1 MQSGETAILNKKPKG
16 NSDISMESLW
26 SKTASLP
33 EFPVLPGDRKTD
45 VLIIGGGIAGLLL
58 AYELQKAGV
67 EYMLVEASEICSG
80 ITKNTTAKIT
90 SQHGLC
96 YTKLAKRLGDGAGLY
111 LRANQE
117 ALEEFRNIARRVP
130 CDFQE
135 KDAFVYTLSSPEK
148 IRQEAENL
156 RKLGF
161 PAQIV
166 HELPLPLPI
175 QNALCFPKQAQFHPL
190 KFAAGIAPGLHIY
203 THTKALEF
211 LNDGHLIQTN
221 RGRISAKKVVVAT
234 HFPMNNKH
242 GGYFLKLYQDRSY
255 VLTLENAPDMEGMY
269 IDESPEGYSFRNAG
283 NLLLLGGG
291 GHRTGKSGGGW
302 RDLEA
307 FARKE
312 FPGAAVQ
319 ARWAA
324 QDCMSLDGAP
334 YIGPYSRHTPDFFV
348 ATGFNKWGMTSSM
361 AAALLLADLVQGK
374 ENPYAP
380 VFSPSRSILHPQLFV
395 NTWEAL
401 SSLLRLKRPRCPHM
415 GCALQWN
422 SAEQTWECPCHGS
435 RFDAQGRLIDNPAT
449 DGLRTK

>member
-1 MQSGETAILNKKPKG
+1 
-16 NSDISMESLW
+16 MESLW

-130 CDFQE
+130 CYFQE

-161 PAQIV
+161 PAKIV
-166 HELPLPLPI
+166 QELPLPLPI
-175 QNALCFPKQAQFHPL
+175 QSALCFPKQAQFHPL

-255 VLTLENAPDMEGMY
+255 VLALENAPDMEGMY
-269 IDESPEGYSFRNAG
+269 IDESPQGYSFRNIG

-361 AAALLLADLVQGK
+361 AAALLLMDLVQGK

-422 SAEQTWECPCHGS
+422 SAEQTWDCPCHGS

-449 DGLRTK
+449 DGLQTK

>member
-1 MQSGETAILNKKPKG
+1 
-16 NSDISMESLW
+16 MESLW

-33 EFPVLPGDRKTD
+33 EFPVPPGDRKTD

-161 PAQIV
+161 PAKIV

-255 VLTLENAPDMEGMY
+255 VLALENAPDMEGMY
-269 IDESPEGYSFRNAG
+269 IDESPQGYSFRNIG

-291 GHRTGKSGGGW
+291 GHRTGKSGDGW

-361 AAALLLADLVQGK
+361 AAALLLVDLVQGK

-422 SAEQTWECPCHGS
+422 SAEQTWDCPCHGS

-449 DGLRTK
+449 DGLQTK

>member
-1 MQSGETAILNKKPKG
+1 
-16 NSDISMESLW
+16 MESLW

-161 PAQIV
+161 LAKIV
-166 HELPLPLPI
+166 QELPLPLPI
-175 QNALCFPKQAQFHPL
+175 QNALCFPKQAEFHPL

-203 THTKALEF
+203 THTKVLEF

-255 VLTLENAPDMEGMY
+255 VLALENAPDMDGMY

-302 RDLEA
+302 RELEA

-312 FPGAAVQ
+312 FPGAAIQ

-324 QDCMSLDGAP
+324 QDCMSLDGMP

-361 AAALLLADLVQGK
+361 AAALLLTDLVQGK

-401 SSLLRLKRPRCPHM
+401 SSLLKPKRPRCPHM

-422 SAEQTWECPCHGS
+422 SAEQTWDCPCHGS

>member
-1 MQSGETAILNKKPKG
+1 
-16 NSDISMESLW
+16 
-26 SKTASLP
+26 
-33 EFPVLPGDRKTD
+33 
-45 VLIIGGGIAGLLL
+45 
-58 AYELQKAGV
+58 
-67 EYMLVEASEICSG
+67 
-80 ITKNTTAKIT
+80 
-90 SQHGLC
+90 
-96 YTKLAKRLGDGAGLY
+96 
-111 LRANQE
+111 
-117 ALEEFRNIARRVP
+117 
-130 CDFQE
+130 
-135 KDAFVYTLSSPEK
+135 
-148 IRQEAENL
+148 
-156 RKLGF
+156 
-161 PAQIV
+161 
-166 HELPLPLPI
+166 
-175 QNALCFPKQAQFHPL
+175 
-190 KFAAGIAPGLHIY
+190 
-203 THTKALEF
+203 
-211 LNDGHLIQTN
+211 
-221 RGRISAKKVVVAT
+221 
-234 HFPMNNKH
+234 MNNKH

-449 DGLRTK
+449 DGLQTK

>member
-1 MQSGETAILNKKPKG
+1 
-16 NSDISMESLW
+16 MESLW

-161 PAQIV
+161 PAKIV
-166 HELPLPLPI
+166 QELPLPLPI
-175 QNALCFPKQAQFHPL
+175 QSALCFPKQAQFHPL

-255 VLTLENAPDMEGMY
+255 VLALENAPDMEGMY
-269 IDESPEGYSFRNAG
+269 IDESPQGYSFRNIG

-380 VFSPSRSILHPQLFV
+380 VFSPSRSILHSQLFV

-422 SAEQTWECPCHGS
+422 SAEQTWDCPCHGS

-449 DGLRTK
+449 DGLQTK

>member
-1 MQSGETAILNKKPKG
+1 
-16 NSDISMESLW
+16 MESLW

-33 EFPVLPGDRKTD
+33 KFPVLPGDRKTD

-96 YTKLAKRLGDGAGLY
+96 YTKLAKRLEDGAGLY

-148 IRQEAENL
+148 IRQEAEIL

-161 PAQIV
+161 PAKIV
-166 HELPLPLPI
+166 QELPLPLPI
-175 QNALCFPKQAQFHPL
+175 QSALCFPKQAQFHPL

-255 VLTLENAPDMEGMY
+255 VLALENAPDMEGMY

-422 SAEQTWECPCHGS
+422 SAEQTWDCPCHGS
-435 RFDAQGRLIDNPAT
+435 RFDTQGRLIDNPAT
-449 DGLRTK
+449 DGLHTK

>member
-1 MQSGETAILNKKPKG
+1 
-16 NSDISMESLW
+16 MESLW

-161 PAQIV
+161 PAKIV

-175 QNALCFPKQAQFHPL
+175 QNALCFPKQAEFHPL

-203 THTKALEF
+203 THTKVLEF

-255 VLTLENAPDMEGMY
+255 VLALENAPDMDGMY

-312 FPGAAVQ
+312 FPGAAIQ

-324 QDCMSLDGAP
+324 QDCMSLDGMP

-361 AAALLLADLVQGK
+361 AAALLLTDLVQGK

-380 VFSPSRSILHPQLFV
+380 VFSPSRSILQPQLFI

-401 SSLLRLKRPRCPHM
+401 SSLLKPKRPRCPHM

-449 DGLRTK
+449 DGLQTK

>member
-1 MQSGETAILNKKPKG
+1 
-16 NSDISMESLW
+16 MESLW

-161 PAQIV
+161 PAKIV
-166 HELPLPLPI
+166 QELPLPLPI
-175 QNALCFPKQAQFHPL
+175 QSALCFPKQAQFHPL

-255 VLTLENAPDMEGMY
+255 VLALENAPDMDGMY
-269 IDESPEGYSFRNAG
+269 IDESPQGYSFRNIG

-361 AAALLLADLVQGK
+361 AAALLLTDLVQGK

-380 VFSPSRSILHPQLFV
+380 VFSPSRSILQPQLFI
-395 NTWEAL
+395 NTWESL
-401 SSLLRLKRPRCPHM
+401 SSLLKPKRPRCPHM

-449 DGLRTK
+449 DGLQTK

>member
-1 MQSGETAILNKKPKG
+1 
-16 NSDISMESLW
+16 MESLW

-161 PAQIV
+161 PAKIV
-166 HELPLPLPI
+166 QELPLPRPI
-175 QNALCFPKQAQFHPL
+175 QSALCFPQQAQFHPL

-234 HFPMNNKH
+234 HFPMNNKR

-255 VLTLENAPDMEGMY
+255 VLALENAPDMEGMY
-269 IDESPEGYSFRNAG
+269 IDESPQGYSFRNIG

-361 AAALLLADLVQGK
+361 AAALLLMDLVQGK

-422 SAEQTWECPCHGS
+422 SAEQTWDCPCHGS

-449 DGLRTK
+449 DGLQTK

>member
-1 MQSGETAILNKKPKG
+1 
-16 NSDISMESLW
+16 MESLW

-161 PAQIV
+161 PAKIV
-166 HELPLPLPI
+166 QELPLPLPI
-175 QNALCFPKQAQFHPL
+175 QSALCFPKQAQFHPL

-255 VLTLENAPDMEGMY
+255 VLALENAPDMEGMY

-302 RDLEA
+302 RDL
-307 FARKE
+307 
-312 FPGAAVQ
+312 
-319 ARWAA
+319 
-324 QDCMSLDGAP
+324 
-334 YIGPYSRHTPDFFV
+334 
-348 ATGFNKWGMTSSM
+348 
-361 AAALLLADLVQGK
+361 
-374 ENPYAP
+374 
-380 VFSPSRSILHPQLFV
+380 
-395 NTWEAL
+395 
-401 SSLLRLKRPRCPHM
+401 
-415 GCALQWN
+415 
-422 SAEQTWECPCHGS
+422 
-435 RFDAQGRLIDNPAT
+435 
-449 DGLRTK
+449 

>member
-1 MQSGETAILNKKPKG
+1 
-16 NSDISMESLW
+16 MESLW

-96 YTKLAKRLGDGAGLY
+96 YTKLAKRLGNGAGLY

-161 PAQIV
+161 PAKIV
-166 HELPLPLPI
+166 QELPLPLPI
-175 QNALCFPKQAQFHPL
+175 QNALCFPKQAEFHPL

-203 THTKALEF
+203 THTKVLEF

-255 VLTLENAPDMEGMY
+255 VLALENAPNMDGMY

-361 AAALLLADLVQGK
+361 AAALLLTDLVQGK

-380 VFSPSRSILHPQLFV
+380 VFSPSRSILQPQLFI

-422 SAEQTWECPCHGS
+422 SAEQTWDCPCHGS

-449 DGLRTK
+449 DGLQTK

>member
-1 MQSGETAILNKKPKG
+1 
-16 NSDISMESLW
+16 MESLW

-161 PAQIV
+161 PAKIV
-166 HELPLPLPI
+166 QELPLPLPI
-175 QNALCFPKQAQFHPL
+175 QSALCFPKQAQFHPL

-255 VLTLENAPDMEGMY
+255 VLALENAPDMEGMY
-269 IDESPEGYSFRNAG
+269 IDESPQGYSFRNIG

-361 AAALLLADLVQGK
+361 AAALLLMDLVQGK

-422 SAEQTWECPCHGS
+422 SAEQTWDCPCHGS

-449 DGLRTK
+449 DGLQTK

>member
-1 MQSGETAILNKKPKG
+1 
-16 NSDISMESLW
+16 MESLW

-161 PAQIV
+161 PAKIV

-175 QNALCFPKQAQFHPL
+175 QSALCFPKQAQFHPL

-203 THTKALEF
+203 THTKVLEF

-255 VLTLENAPDMEGMY
+255 VLALENAPDMDGMY
-269 IDESPEGYSFRNAG
+269 IDESPQGYSFRNIG

-361 AAALLLADLVQGK
+361 AAALLLTDLVQGK

-422 SAEQTWECPCHGS
+422 SAEQTWDCPCHGS

-449 DGLRTK
+449 DGLQTK

>member
-1 MQSGETAILNKKPKG
+1 
-16 NSDISMESLW
+16 MESLW

-161 PAQIV
+161 PAKIV
-166 HELPLPLPI
+166 QELPLPLPI
-175 QNALCFPKQAQFHPL
+175 QSALCFPKQAQFHPL

-255 VLTLENAPDMEGMY
+255 VLALENAPNMEGMY
-269 IDESPEGYSFRNAG
+269 IDESPQGYSFRNIG

-291 GHRTGKSGGGW
+291 GHRTGKSGDGW

-361 AAALLLADLVQGK
+361 AAALLLVDLVQGK

-422 SAEQTWECPCHGS
+422 SAEQTWDCPCHGS

-449 DGLRTK
+449 DGLQTK

>member
-1 MQSGETAILNKKPKG
+1 
-16 NSDISMESLW
+16 MESLW

-161 PAQIV
+161 PAKIV
-166 HELPLPLPI
+166 QELPLPLPI
-175 QNALCFPKQAQFHPL
+175 QSALCFPKQAQFHPL

-255 VLTLENAPDMEGMY
+255 VLALENAPDMEGMY

-422 SAEQTWECPCHGS
+422 SAEQTWDCPCHGS

-449 DGLRTK
+449 DGLQTK

>member
-1 MQSGETAILNKKPKG
+1 
-16 NSDISMESLW
+16 MESLW

-161 PAQIV
+161 PAKIV
-166 HELPLPLPI
+166 QELPLPRPI
-175 QNALCFPKQAQFHPL
+175 QSALCFPKQAQFHPL

-255 VLTLENAPDMEGMY
+255 VLALENAPDMEGMY
-269 IDESPEGYSFRNAG
+269 IDESPQGYSFRNIG

-361 AAALLLADLVQGK
+361 AAALLLMDLVQGK

-422 SAEQTWECPCHGS
+422 SAEQTWDCPCHGS

-449 DGLRTK
+449 DGLQTK

>member
-1 MQSGETAILNKKPKG
+1 
-16 NSDISMESLW
+16 MESLW

-161 PAQIV
+161 PAKIV
-166 HELPLPLPI
+166 QELPLPLPI
-175 QNALCFPKQAQFHPL
+175 QSALCFPKQAQFHPL

-255 VLTLENAPDMEGMY
+255 VLALENAPDMEGMY

-361 AAALLLADLVQGK
+361 AAALLLTDLVQGK

-422 SAEQTWECPCHGS
+422 SAEQTWDCPCHGS

-449 DGLRTK
+449 DGLHTK

>member
-1 MQSGETAILNKKPKG
+1 
-16 NSDISMESLW
+16 MESLW

-67 EYMLVEASEICSG
+67 EYMLVEESEICSG

-117 ALEEFRNIARRVP
+117 ALEKFRNIARRVP

-161 PAQIV
+161 PAKIV
-166 HELPLPLPI
+166 QELPLPLPI
-175 QNALCFPKQAQFHPL
+175 QSALCFPKQAQFNPL

-255 VLTLENAPDMEGMY
+255 VLALENAPDMEGMY
-269 IDESPEGYSFRNAG
+269 IDESPQGYSFRNIG

-291 GHRTGKSGGGW
+291 GHRTGKSGDGW

-312 FPGAAVQ
+312 FPGAVVQ

-324 QDCMSLDGAP
+324 QDCMSLDGVP

-361 AAALLLADLVQGK
+361 AAALLLVDLVQGK

-380 VFSPSRSILHPQLFV
+380 VFSPSRSILHSQLFV

-422 SAEQTWECPCHGS
+422 SAEQTWDCPCHGS

-449 DGLRTK
+449 DGLQTK

>member
-1 MQSGETAILNKKPKG
+1 
-16 NSDISMESLW
+16 MESLW

-161 PAQIV
+161 PAKIV
-166 HELPLPLPI
+166 QELPLPLPI
-175 QNALCFPKQAQFHPL
+175 QSALCFPKQAQFHPL

-255 VLTLENAPDMEGMY
+255 VLALENAPDMEGMY
-269 IDESPEGYSFRNAG
+269 IDESPQGYSFRNIG

-324 QDCMSLDGAP
+324 QDCMSLDGVP

-361 AAALLLADLVQGK
+361 AAALLLMDLVQGK

-422 SAEQTWECPCHGS
+422 SAEQTWDCPCHGS

-449 DGLRTK
+449 DGLQTK

>member
-1 MQSGETAILNKKPKG
+1 
-16 NSDISMESLW
+16 MESLW

-161 PAQIV
+161 PAKIV

-175 QNALCFPKQAQFHPL
+175 QNALCFPKQAEFHPL

-203 THTKALEF
+203 THTKVLEF

-302 RDLEA
+302 RELEA

-312 FPGAAVQ
+312 FPGAAIQ

-324 QDCMSLDGAP
+324 QDCMSLDGMP

-361 AAALLLADLVQGK
+361 AAALLLTDLVQGK

-380 VFSPSRSILHPQLFV
+380 VFSPSRSILQPQLFI

-401 SSLLRLKRPRCPHM
+401 SSLLKPKRPRCPHM

-449 DGLRTK
+449 DGLQTK

>member
-1 MQSGETAILNKKPKG
+1 
-16 NSDISMESLW
+16 MESLW

-33 EFPVLPGDRKTD
+33 EFPVPPGDRKTD

-161 PAQIV
+161 PAKIV
-166 HELPLPLPI
+166 QELPLPLPI
-175 QNALCFPKQAQFHPL
+175 QSALCFPKQAQFHPL

-203 THTKALEF
+203 THTKTLEF

-255 VLTLENAPDMEGMY
+255 VLALENAPDMEGMY
-269 IDESPEGYSFRNAG
+269 IDESPQGYSFRNIG

-302 RDLEA
+302 RELEA

-312 FPGAAVQ
+312 FPGAAIQ

-361 AAALLLADLVQGK
+361 AAALLLTDLVQGK

-401 SSLLRLKRPRCPHM
+401 SSLLKPKRPRCPHM

>member
-1 MQSGETAILNKKPKG
+1 
-16 NSDISMESLW
+16 MESLW

-111 LRANQE
+111 LQANQE

-161 PAQIV
+161 PAKIV
-166 HELPLPLPI
+166 QELPLPLPI
-175 QNALCFPKQAQFHPL
+175 QSALCFPKQAQFHPL

-255 VLTLENAPDMEGMY
+255 VLALENAPNMEGMY
-269 IDESPEGYSFRNAG
+269 IDESPQGYSFRNIG

-361 AAALLLADLVQGK
+361 AAALLLVDLVQGK

-422 SAEQTWECPCHGS
+422 SAEQTWDCPCHGS

-449 DGLRTK
+449 DGLQTK

>member
-1 MQSGETAILNKKPKG
+1 
-16 NSDISMESLW
+16 MESLW

-161 PAQIV
+161 PAKIV

-175 QNALCFPKQAQFHPL
+175 QNALCFPKQAEFHPL

-255 VLTLENAPDMEGMY
+255 VLALENAPDMDGMY

-324 QDCMSLDGAP
+324 QDCMSLDGMP
-334 YIGPYSRHTPDFFV
+334 YIGPYSRYTPDFFV

-401 SSLLRLKRPRCPHM
+401 SSLLKPKRPRCPHM

-449 DGLRTK
+449 DGLQTK

>member
-1 MQSGETAILNKKPKG
+1 
-16 NSDISMESLW
+16 MESLW

-161 PAQIV
+161 PAKIV
-166 HELPLPLPI
+166 QELPLPLPI
-175 QNALCFPKQAQFHPL
+175 QSALCFSKQAQFHPL

-255 VLTLENAPDMEGMY
+255 VLALENAPDMEGMY
-269 IDESPEGYSFRNAG
+269 IDESPQGYSFRNIG

-291 GHRTGKSGGGW
+291 GHRTGKSGDGW

-422 SAEQTWECPCHGS
+422 SAEQTWDCPCHGS

-449 DGLRTK
+449 DGLQTK